1 MRLTSLEARFR
12 GSSPPDAQKLQL
24 NSLATDFSQLKVSGQ
39 PSQVDL
45 SISSDSCCVRKLC
58 QVTRA
63 SCMEDIVL
71 VSWSDRCDLLC
82 SAFCSI
88 FDRCDLEIVF
98 CWSAKSACDLGI
110 KFLIAVIYNVHC
122 GNCDLLRSV
131 ECTCDRVLRSIACWI
146 VWSWS
151 TIRSCVALRDLEQF
165 SYLLCHHILSERPL
179 HSLQTSADQKCNL
192 SVTEFFFVGGG
203 KRLHPL
209 LPKHTNT
216 PHHAHPSPPF
226 SPSLLPSFPSP
237 SPPLPLSS
245 PLLLSSL
252 SPLTPPPSSLSAVAL
267 NHHQACILFSSRSF
281 LFWEIVKTS
290 CRFWWDVQNLTF
302 SWKFNLST
310 SGPELSERTRSSDH
324 FLLRNHRKLIIR
336 CGVMIFLVFSICDLY
351 NVDSWFRDISTSCI
365 HGVEISTPW
374 VCMVQRHVSTL
385 WIHIVNLHLCTTDSR
400 C

>member
-1 MRLTSLEARFR
+1 MRSA
-12 GSSPPDAQKLQL
+12 
-24 NSLATDFSQLKVSGQ
+24 
-39 PSQVDL
+39 
-45 SISSDSCCVRKLC
+45 SI
-58 QVTRA
+58 
-63 SCMEDIVL
+63 
-71 VSWSDRCDLLC
+71 
-82 SAFCSI
+82 
-88 FDRCDLEIVF
+88 
-98 CWSAKSACDLGI
+98 CWM
-110 KFLIAVIYNVHC
+110 Y
-122 GNCDLLRSV
+122 LRSRIAIDCV
-131 ECTCDRVLRSIACWI
+131 LDCVILINDSVLR
-146 VWSWS
+146 
-151 TIRSCVALRDLEQF
+151 CVARSGAIFISTLSPYSLRKTFAQF
-165 SYLLCHHILSERPL
+165 ANFGWPKVQPFGHR
-179 HSLQTSADQKCNL
+179 
-192 SVTEFFFVGGG
+192 VFFVGGG